1 MDCQLIQN
9 YMGSS
14 VGQRNQ
20 KLLPHSTTTC
30 VLSLNQI
37 IRCQR
42 RDLKHSFSQ
51 VSLSQ
56 SLGAAVCQSSNN
68 TSLTAV
74 SSMPF
79 QTKMSAQRKME
90 AVSMSVSIHSGAT
103 AVSAGV
109 ALYCMRI
116 SMTVKKVLNLYCST
130 LFTANK
136 QHTYWEMM
144 TTQYIS
150 MKWLNNILLQLAVI
164 TLSTV
169 WAAPLP
175 APTGQISTQ
184 ARRHAPGHSPP
195 LLAIASKLYV
205 LLPCFLHNL
214 HVNQVFI
221 HVLIV
226 ALLNCKSLFTQL
238 TSEVVTAS
246 LVCDDVWLPLL
257 LSSVFCELCCL
268 SVPDKISAICFI
280 CSRRSAIQC

>member
-1 MDCQLIQN
+1 
-9 YMGSS
+9 MGNS

-20 KLLPHSTTTC
+20 KLLPHNTTTC
-30 VLSLNQI
+30 ALSLNQI

-42 RDLKHSFSQ
+42 RDLKHNFSQ

-56 SLGAAVCQSSNN
+56 SLGAAVCQSSND

-79 QTKMSAQRKME
+79 QTKMNAQRKTE
-90 AVSMSVSIHSGAT
+90 AVSMSVSIHLGAT

-109 ALYCMRI
+109 ALYCTRI
-116 SMTVKKVLNLYCST
+116 SMTVKKVLNPYCST
-130 LFTANK
+130 LLTADK
-136 QHTYWEMM
+136 QHTYWHMI
-144 TTQYIS
+144 TAQYIS

-175 APTGQISTQ
+175 APTGQINTR

-195 LLAIASKLYV
+195 LLATASKLYV
-205 LLPCFLHNL
+205 LLPSSLYNL

-221 HVLIV
+221 HLRIV
-226 ALLNCKSLFTQL
+226 A
-238 TSEVVTAS
+238 
-246 LVCDDVWLPLL
+246 
-257 LSSVFCELCCL
+257 
-268 SVPDKISAICFI
+268 
-280 CSRRSAIQC
+280 